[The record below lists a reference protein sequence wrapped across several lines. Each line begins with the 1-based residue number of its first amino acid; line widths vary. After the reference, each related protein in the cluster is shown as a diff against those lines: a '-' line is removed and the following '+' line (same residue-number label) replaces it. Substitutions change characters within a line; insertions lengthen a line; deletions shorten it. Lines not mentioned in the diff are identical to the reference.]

1 MRRMRGGRAC
11 RLLIIRS
18 TMSIEFEWDEDKAS
32 ANERAHGLAFHE
44 AIAAFRDPFAV
55 EQIDDRDDYGEER
68 VNLVAM
74 CAGTLIQVTYTERVD
89 RIRIISARR
98 AERHE
103 QDHYYR
109 ENSS

>member
-1 MRRMRGGRAC
+1 MP
-11 RLLIIRS
+11 
-18 TMSIEFEWDEDKAS
+18 IEFEWDEEKAA
-32 ANERAHGLAFHE
+32 ANQRAHGLAFHE

-55 EQIDDRDDYGEER
+55 EHVDRRKNYGEER
-68 VNLVAM
+68 INLVGV
-74 CAGTLIQVTYTERVD
+74 CAGVLVHVTYTERAD

-103 QDHYYR
+103 QDDYYR

>member
-1 MRRMRGGRAC
+1 
-11 RLLIIRS
+11 
-18 TMSIEFEWDEDKAS
+18 MSDSVIL
-32 ANERAHGLAFHE
+32 H
-44 AIAAFRDPFAV
+44 
-55 EQIDDRDDYGEER
+55 
-68 VNLVAM
+68 
-74 CAGTLIQVTYTERVD
+74 VTYTERGE